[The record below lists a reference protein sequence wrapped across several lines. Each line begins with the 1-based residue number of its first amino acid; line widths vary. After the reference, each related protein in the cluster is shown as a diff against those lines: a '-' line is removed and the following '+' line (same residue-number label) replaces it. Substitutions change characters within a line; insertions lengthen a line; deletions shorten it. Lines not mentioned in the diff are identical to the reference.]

1 MGGAF
6 EMLRIANTGLG
17 AHQTWLDALGD
28 NIANINTVRSMN
40 DSAYQAKFV
49 VFQPRTDGGVDVAG
63 TAVSSAA
70 GRVVSMP
77 DSPLADADGYVRT
90 PDVDMA
96 SEMSQLIMAQRGY
109 QSSVQVTKTA
119 QDTYGAALSIGE
131 GR

>member
-17 AHQTWLDALGD
+17 AHQTWLDALGG
-28 NIANINTVRSMN
+28 NIANANTIRPMGQR
-40 DSAYQAKFV
+40 AFQARFV
-49 VFQPRTDGGVDVAG
+49 VFEPRADGGVDVAG
-63 TAVSSAA
+63 FAASSPE

-77 DSPLADADGYVRT
+77 DSPLADADGYVRA
-90 PDVDMA
+90 PDMDMA

-119 QDTYGAALSIGE
+119 QDTYNSALSIGE

>member
-1 MGGAF
+1 MSAF

-17 AHQTWLDALGD
+17 AHQTWLDALGG
-28 NIANINTVRSMN
+28 NIANINTVKPMSQ
-40 DSAYQAKFV
+40 SAYQARFV
-49 VFQPRTDGGVDVAG
+49 VFQPEADGGVDVAG
-63 TAVSSAA
+63 FAASDPA

-77 DSPLADADGYVRT
+77 DSPLADADGYVRA
-90 PDVDMA
+90 PDIDMA

-119 QDTYGAALSIGE
+119 QDTYNAALSIGE

>member
-17 AHQTWLDALGD
+17 AHQTWLDALGG
-28 NIANINTVRSMN
+28 NIANINTVKSMN
-40 DSAYQAKFV
+40 DSAYQARFV
-49 VFQPRTDGGVDVAG
+49 VFAPRADGGVDVAG
-63 TAVSSAA
+63 TAASSAQ

-77 DSPLADADGYVRT
+77 DSPLADANGNVRA
-90 PDVDMA
+90 PDIDMA

-119 QDTYGAALSIGE
+119 QDTYSSALSIGE